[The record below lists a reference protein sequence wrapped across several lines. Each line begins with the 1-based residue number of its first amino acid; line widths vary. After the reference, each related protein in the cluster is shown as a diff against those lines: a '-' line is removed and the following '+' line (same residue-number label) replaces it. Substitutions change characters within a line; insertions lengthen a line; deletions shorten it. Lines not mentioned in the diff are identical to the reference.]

1 MRSSLVKVRS
11 YVTDPIIDRDGT
23 ELPVSRLVIVL
34 GAVFAVALMVIVAQ
48 WFEPNPQRLSTRSII
63 GSDRNW
69 RSDRGEG
76 TTAGNRSRDGDPIP
90 TTMVRGAGGPGRKPA
105 GSRDSVRSG

>member
-23 ELPVSRLVIVL
+23 ELPVSRLDIVL

-63 GSDRNW
+63 
-69 RSDRGEG
+69 
-76 TTAGNRSRDGDPIP
+76 AGVIAIGVPIV
-90 TTMVRGAGGPGRKPA
+90 VRERRLVTGAAMAILSLDYG
-105 GSRDSVRSG
+105 